1 MSPKS
6 KEQFAAERQRSM
18 DAIKQAALELF
29 AEKGYQNTSISDIA
43 KGAGIS
49 KGLMYNYFESKEELL
64 RAILEE
70 AMREGDAL
78 MAMLADPGGDPYEQL
93 RAITYGSIQMV
104 KSNLTYWKFLTS
116 LAFQSTVLKS
126 LEPLLKRQREE
137 ATAIA
142 VKLFERMGR
151 AEPLHEAYLFAAS
164 LDGLFLYF
172 MVLEDEFPLEEMAE
186 FLLRK
191 LTTHS

>member
-43 KGAGIS
+43 KSAGIS
-49 KGLMYNYFESKEELL
+49 KGLMYNYFESKEGLL
-64 RAILEE
+64 RAIVEE
-70 AMREGDAL
+70 AIREGDEL
-78 MAMLADPGGDPYEQL
+78 MAMLADPHGDPYEQL
-93 RAITYGSIQMV
+93 RAITIGSIQMV
-104 KSNLTYWKFLTS
+104 KGNLAYWKFLTS
-116 LAFQSTVLKS
+116 LAFQSAALKS

-142 VKLFERMGR
+142 VQLFKRMGR
-151 AEPLHEAYLFAAS
+151 PEPLHEAYLFAAS
-164 LDGLFLYF
+164 LDGLFIYY
-172 MVLEDEFPLEEMAE
+172 MVLENEFPLEEMAD
-186 FLLRK
+186 FMLRK
-191 LTTHS
+191 LTANS